1 LGEAACLEPE
11 RAAGDGAG
19 RKSGSKFSG
28 TPCSCLVPAAVP
40 LFAALIMFT
49 AYLQSLEFLFCAV
62 LLNSGKFVSWS
73 VEKTGIPRNSISV
86 RDH

>member
-19 RKSGSKFSG
+19 RKSRSKFSG

-49 AYLQSLEFLFCAV
+49 AYLQSPKALFFAV
-62 LLNSGKFVSWS
+62 LLNIGKFVS
-73 VEKTGIPRNSISV
+73 
-86 RDH
+86 